1 VPHTFF
7 RIHPTSKLAGI
18 LRFSSK
24 NSTQRRKE
32 KKKAQRLKAYL
43 NIEDFL
49 VGRSTGG

>member
-24 NSTQRRKE
+24 D
-32 KKKAQRLKAYL
+32 KATKIIAKNQPFYQFNLGF
-43 NIEDFL
+43 N
-49 VGRSTGG
+49 GS